1 MSWLWAGLGTCITLL
16 CLNSNN
22 HLLITYKIKYE
33 WSNSISNNPPTKEL
47 NDPLKEII
55 KIFFFWKHLGFG
67 ISLKWCAN
75 VWNRRDIL
83 RINSSKGTFS
93 SGTFSRGTFSRGTFS
108 SGTFSSGTFSRGTFS
123 NFDFTKNYE
132 NNKLLA
138 TQSNVLN
145 LDQSMNSVRS
155 CINNPNLKYQRFNL
169 SGCKDIGIWKS
180 KFVAKTESLYLVW
193 PLY

>member
-93 SGTFSRGTFSRGTFS
+93 RGA
-108 SGTFSSGTFSRGTFS
+108 FS

-138 TQSNVLN
+138 TQSNVLD
-145 LDQSMNSVRS
+145 LDQSMHSVRS

-180 KFVAKTESLYLVW
+180 KFVAKTEFLYLVW
-193 PLY
+193 SLY